1 VKIWLG
7 LAAVATALGSA
18 SVADA
23 ARGVI
28 PYLSQGAGV
37 YVEEATG
44 LPVAGGERPLAPGT
58 PGLHFLPPL
67 VILIAPPPPPPAAP
81 PPPPPT
87 EPPPPSAPPPP
98 ADPVYVIDPAIGGYY
113 RPDLGAGV
121 GIAVFCRSDAT
132 WPAELPTATGYW
144 TPGGT
149 QITLR
154 TRRCEGIVPSQAR
167 TELWARGLFVLA
179 HEAAH
184 SRGLPDECDADRAAI
199 ADMPDLAR
207 RIGFTVADG
216 EAGRDLLLAIYRAAP
231 LPPPY
236 CLGSF

>member
-1 VKIWLG
+1 LKTWLA
-7 LAAVATALGSA
+7 LAAVATAVTFA
-18 SVADA
+18 PVADA

-28 PYLSQGAGV
+28 PYLSRGAGV

-44 LPVAGGERPLAPGT
+44 HPVAHGERSLAPAI
-58 PGLHFLPPL
+58 PGIHFLPPL
-67 VILIAPPPPPPAAP
+67 VILVAPPPPAQ
-81 PPPPPT
+81 
-87 EPPPPSAPPPP
+87 PPPP
-98 ADPVYVIDPAIGGYY
+98 ADPVYVIDPALGGYY
-113 RPDLGAGV
+113 RPDLGAAV

-132 WPAELPTATGYW
+132 WPADLPAATGYW

-149 QITLR
+149 QITMR
-154 TRRCEGIVPSQAR
+154 IRRCEGVVPSLAR

-199 ADMPDLAR
+199 ADMPELAR

-216 EAGRDLLLAIYRAAP
+216 EAGRDLLLTIYRAEP